1 MVLYNRV
8 NEFLLMFVGFINSVM
23 MKMTQSELS
32 EVPKTKGEFC
42 KLNMS
47 LLGFNGK
54 ILYFK
59 V

>member
-1 MVLYNRV
+1 
-8 NEFLLMFVGFINSVM
+8 MFVGFINSVM
-23 MKMTQSELS
+23 MKMTPSELS